1 MNIAYSG
8 FCIAL
13 GVYFGPNRMY
23 ARSIAPIL
31 LRVLI
36 SGEFN
41 SMAAAALSRSGD
53 EDDADDDCD
62 DMMLDDRAVYRND
75 LAVQSGSNGKL
86 TSLQQRGDGVGR
98 Q

>member
-1 MNIAYSG
+1 
-8 FCIAL
+8 
-13 GVYFGPNRMY
+13 MY
-23 ARSIAPIL
+23 ARSIPPIL

-41 SMAAAALSRSGD
+41 SMAAAALSCSGD
-53 EDDADDDCD
+53 EDDADDDSD
-62 DMMLDDRAVYRND
+62 DMMLDDGAVYRND
-75 LAVQSGSNGKL
+75 SAVQSGINDKL